1 MTILLVDDER
11 DILEGMLAGIDFQSL
26 GIEQVFTA
34 ESVAEAKTILR
45 EEQVDLLL
53 TDIEMPRERIGAFGM
68 AAPAGHAGCH
78 HVLYKLRQ
86 F

>member
-34 ESVAEAKTILR
+34 ESVVEAKTILR

-53 TDIEMPRERIGAFGM
+53 TDIEPLSPPDLPGA
-68 AAPAGHAGCH
+68 
-78 HVLYKLRQ
+78 
-86 F
+86 